1 MHNFVLCDW
10 LLLKVCQKCYVFTVI
25 QNLVLKHQMKQ
36 GGDSAAGAQ
45 ALPVGKIIDDKVC
58 RKDNQKGIV
67 NLHMLKDI

>member
-10 LLLKVCQKCYVFTVI
+10 LLLKVYQCYVFTVI

-58 RKDNQKGIV
+58 RKESQKDIAH
-67 NLHMLKDI
+67 LHMLKDV

>member
-1 MHNFVLCDW
+1 MSQLE
-10 LLLKVCQKCYVFTVI
+10 
-25 QNLVLKHQMKQ
+25 
-36 GGDSAAGAQ
+36 GGDSAAGTQ